1 MHLVFD
7 AMFGGIFGS
16 SLFMNI
22 REKHSL
28 AYDISSILSM
38 PKKML
43 VVTCGVAKKN
53 IEVASDLVI
62 KELENYRNGEIDETL
77 LNNAKSYLI
86 NDLKEVEDFP
96 FSLLAYTL
104 ETKLSDRPSYKE
116 TMEGISKVN
125 IDDIINVSKLIAIDT
140 IFTLVPGDE
149 DE

>member
-1 MHLVFD
+1 
-7 AMFGGIFGS
+7 
-16 SLFMNI
+16 
-22 REKHSL
+22 
-28 AYDISSILSM
+28 
-38 PKKML
+38 ML